1 MGNDR
6 LTFLTFDWLKMTNA
20 KPVVNRL
27 LDQNVPNIYKVM
39 FLSSFIIL
47 FINKLYDSTL
57 EENKQTITVLFIYLF
72 KYTNEITNIYSMNVY
87 KHYLKW
93 NSK

>member
-1 MGNDR
+1 
-6 LTFLTFDWLKMTNA
+6 
-20 KPVVNRL
+20 
-27 LDQNVPNIYKVM
+27 M